1 MTETRIWKTNW
12 LYFLACVLAPL
23 ALLLVTVQ
31 RYWKLPELGDWDV
44 TQLLQWP
51 PVLPFQW
58 PPDRTVLIPVA
69 VLILA
74 ILWWKLGV
82 RAIFRLCLRGAERD
96 LERKGFQ
103 CANAFTGRDCAVL
116 MDEENRKIALL
127 FKWNPFHTYVFPA
140 GRVTKVWVDEGQRG
154 QGVMEGTRRVSFLFT
169 VGKSRVRANTFSSS
183 RRWKMDGDNVLTA
196 ISMADMMADLL
207 ESLRKGEE

>member
-1 MTETRIWKTNW
+1 MKQPRIWKTNW
-12 LYFLACVLAPL
+12 PYFLACVLAPI

-58 PPDRTVLIPVA
+58 PPDRTTLIPVV

-74 ILWWKLGV
+74 ILWWELGV
-82 RAIFRLCLRGAERD
+82 WAIYRACLGGLERD
-96 LERKGFQ
+96 LARKGFRCTQ
-103 CANAFTGRDCAVL
+103 IFTGRSCAVL
-116 MDEENRKIALL
+116 VDEDAGRLALL
-127 FKWNPFHTYVFPA
+127 FKWNPFRPYVFSA
-140 GRVTKVWVDEGQRG
+140 KRIQKVWVEEGQRG
-154 QGVMEGTRRVSFLFT
+154 RGVMQGTRRVSFLFT
-169 VGKSRVRANTFSSS
+169 VDGSKVRVNTFSSN

-196 ISMADMMADLL
+196 ISMADMMADIL
-207 ESLRKGEE
+207 ESLRKGEG